1 MDLKVSGILHTFND
15 NFSDMVI
22 SESETI
28 LYGERD
34 LTEEIFGLKFK
45 ISPYSFFQTNSDG
58 VELLYGKVYGVH

>member
-1 MDLKVSGILHTFND
+1 MFKEGLLALKLSDGFKISGILHTFND

-45 ISPYSFFQTNSDG
+45 WSGASLWKS
-58 VELLYGKVYGVH
+58 YGVH

>member
-1 MDLKVSGILHTFND
+1 MDDNFKIIGILHTFND

-34 LTEEIFGLKFK
+34 LTEEIFGLK
-45 ISPYSFFQTNSDG
+45 I
-58 VELLYGKVYGVH
+58 

>member
-1 MDLKVSGILHTFND
+1 MLALNLDDDFKITGILHTFND

-34 LTEEIFGLKFK
+34 LTEENFWIK
-45 ISPYSFFQTNSDG
+45 I
-58 VELLYGKVYGVH
+58 